1 MTPMGLR
8 TLSSAWLSLP
18 ATKDGTPA
26 QCHSC
31 GSAAAFEQLADQRA
45 FGAAL
50 YWRAACEWILGYFDD
65 ARQSA
70 TRARQLA
77 KDPGDLQAESLALR
91 LHAIS
96 QANLPEHHADAVASV
111 ERALALVEVVGQP
124 INELEILNPAA
135 HVHNLTGRHQAVLAR
150 CQNGLRLA
158 RNLEVAASDA
168 NWPAILGETY
178 HDLGRYR
185 DAADSLSNALPIFED
200 HFMNRAHALCL
211 LKLGYSYQPMADH
224 EAAIMRLNES
234 LAIFE
239 ELQLSHHA
247 QRVRDTIVSC
257 RNRL

>member
-1 MTPMGLR
+1 MTPMGSL

-45 FGAAL
+45 FGTAL
-50 YWRAACEWILGYFDD
+50 YWRAACEWILGYF
-65 ARQSA
+65 
-70 TRARQLA
+70 
-77 KDPGDLQAESLALR
+77 QAESPALR

-124 INELEILNPAA
+124 INELEIPHSAA
-135 HVHNLTGRHQAVLAR
+135 HVRNLTGRHQAALAR

-168 NWPAILGETY
+168 DWPAILGDTY

-185 DAADSLSNALPIFED
+185 DAADYLSNALPIFED

-211 LKLGYSYQPMADH
+211 LKLGYSYQPMADR